1 MPGHA
6 PDKDGAWR
14 RESKCSDKGSG
25 HKTLI
30 PGTTAFEVQEKETQ
44 TFSSSI
50 LQQRVYWV
58 CLKKKVKKRKEK
70 PKELH
75 RLPYRMLYAKV
86 QNQNY
91 FGHWIS
97 CCDCSRARRLYV

>member
-1 MPGHA
+1 M
-6 PDKDGAWR
+6 
-14 RESKCSDKGSG
+14 
-25 HKTLI
+25 
-30 PGTTAFEVQEKETQ
+30 
-44 TFSSSI
+44 
-50 LQQRVYWV
+50 
-58 CLKKKVKKRKEK
+58 LKKKKKKIKKRKEK